1 MANFVIKKDGTKQP
15 FDVEKIKRAVSAAA
29 GQAGLSGEE
38 ATKIADQ
45 VSSAVTQSLA
55 GKEEVTSTEIRG
67 KILSELDTV
76 NPSVSEAWRKYEQS
90 K

>member
-15 FDVEKIKRAVSAAA
+15 FDAGKIKRVVSAAA
-29 GQAGLSGEE
+29 IQAGLSNEE
-38 ATKIADQ
+38 AVRVADQ
-45 VSSAVTQSLA
+45 VSSAVTQSVA
-55 GKEEVTSTEIRG
+55 GKEEVASTEIRG